1 MQKRSFFQAIFK
13 GKTKPKSSR
22 PAETSSGRSS
32 FCPWSGNPY
41 DSDIAR
47 AAISTNALHIAK
59 LVPRHIRRV
68 GNQIIDFPDPNMK
81 RLLRRPN
88 PYMGMFD
95 LLYKAAAQR
104 EEYSNGFIYCRWE
117 EGRLRGLYPINY
129 TALNLLE
136 TEDGSLY
143 AQFGFMSGK
152 TVVIPYEELIHLRK
166 HFSHDDI
173 FGESNF
179 RPLEAPLEVVHAVDQ
194 GMVKAVR
201 RGAHLRGWLE
211 FMQTLRREDI
221 KKLAD
226 EFVQDFLSMDNDGGV
241 AAADPKYKF
250 HELKAEGFVPNKP
263 QMDFAKERIY
273 SYHNTNESI
282 IQGKYSETEWDAH
295 YETVVESVAIQLT
308 EEFTEKVFTPTEQA
322 HGNEIIFEANR
333 LQYASAKTKLS
344 MIQLIDRGVLTLNE
358 YREILNLSPVKG
370 GDKRIISLNYIDA
383 DKANQ
388 YQVGEKEEEP
398 DAQE

>member
-1 MQKRSFFQAIFK
+1 MQKRSLFQSIFK
-13 GKTKPKSSR
+13 GKTKPQAAR
-22 PAETSSGRSS
+22 PADMPSGSSS
-32 FCPWSGNPY
+32 FYPWSGNPY

-59 LVPRHIRRV
+59 LQPRHIRRDGDKIV
-68 GNQIIDFPDPNMK
+68 SFPDPNIK

-95 LLYKAAAQR
+95 LLYKAGAQR
-104 EEYSNGFIYCRWE
+104 DEYSNGFIYCQWE
-117 EGRLRGLYPINY
+117 DGVLRGLYPINY
-129 TALNLLE
+129 TSLNLLE
-136 TEDGSLY
+136 TEDGGLY
-143 AQFGFMSGK
+143 AQFGFRSGK

-173 FGESNF
+173 LGENNF
-179 RPLEAPLEVVHAVDQ
+179 RPLDAPLQVVHAVDQ
-194 GMVKAVR
+194 GLVKAVK
-201 RGAHLRGWLE
+201 RGANLRGVLE
-211 FMQTLRREDI
+211 FAQSIRPEDI
-221 KKLAD
+221 KKEAD
-226 EFVQDFLSMDNDGGV
+226 RFIKDFLSMDNDGGV

-250 HELKAEGFVPNKP
+250 RELESKPYLPNKP

-273 SYHNTNESI
+273 SYLNTNDSI

-295 YETVVESVAIQLT
+295 YETVVESAAIQLT
-308 EEFTEKVFTPTEQA
+308 EEFTEKVFTPVEQA
-322 HGNEIIFEANR
+322 QGNEIIFEANR

-370 GDKRIISLNYIDA
+370 GDKRIISLNFIDA

-388 YQVGEKEEEP
+388 YQVGEKEET
-398 DAQE
+398 DAEE